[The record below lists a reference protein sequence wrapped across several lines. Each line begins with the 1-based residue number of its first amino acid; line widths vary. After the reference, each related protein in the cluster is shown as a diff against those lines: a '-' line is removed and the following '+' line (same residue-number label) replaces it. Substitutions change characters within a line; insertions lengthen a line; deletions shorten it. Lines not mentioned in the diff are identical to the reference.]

1 MITFGTKKTGKGPF
15 ISKVRRWVEEALP
28 PEHRETMV
36 MVNELQ
42 CFEPGCAPLETVVT
56 LLEENNPI
64 MFKLFKPIT
73 EVGQEEVI
81 VELRR
86 RLSGGALVQHVN
98 GESAPPAAAHAA
110 AAADVSICKPALS

>member
-1 MITFGTKKTGKGPF
+1 MINITSAKPRSFKPNAKIRK
-15 ISKVRRWVEEALP
+15 WVEQALP
-28 PEHRETMV
+28 AEYEDVTV

-81 VELRR
+81 AELRR

-110 AAADVSICKPALS
+110 AAADVSICEPALS